1 MDAVQSDSPR
11 SRGQRNRHMRTS
23 SGLGLDTLL
32 VRSAQDGTTSSVR
45 VKAPLVGGFYLSDLV
60 VMMISATYHILCSCS
75 TAELLD
81 LLYFMF
87 VYHMTDLLR
96 DVWKRPPGLSLF
108 HAYMLCM
115 MRKVMK
121 VMPFLPPR
129 ICLSPLSMAPFLRWR
144 TGGAAASLI
153 RAYGRREENG
163 FRAYWIRGVPASST
177 ASPPPHSRTV
187 VLYVH
192 GGGFALGSVAL
203 YAEPLLRVLSY
214 TKGHHVECVALE
226 YELAPKA
233 RFPSQLI
240 EALRCY
246 AHLLEHERIPASR
259 IVLAGDSAG
268 GNLVMSMLLCLHGQ
282 GYSRLGGRVWSSLPL
297 PARAVLMSPWLDLR
311 PSCARTVPLDIVW
324 PANLSQFAQV
334 YTQILPRPRRVA
346 GPASRLVRWLLR
358 PHSYLSIW
366 LRTWLS
372 QPLWLG
378 ARAVD
383 AAEAR
388 NDAVSYDHMYDTN
401 PQHYVLHHVNVSPAL
416 GEWHDLAMRVGLY
429 VLWGEH
435 ELMAEDIAA
444 WTRRLPRVDTYVATH
459 GWGVHVWPFLNALL
473 APTAAERE
481 WGLRQMAHA
490 IVGVPMALSAPT
502 SPPSS
507 MPSDSDEPEH
517 DEQAQR
523 AWDAELQRLHV
534 ET

>member
-1 MDAVQSDSPR
+1 M
-11 SRGQRNRHMRTS
+11 
-23 SGLGLDTLL
+23 
-32 VRSAQDGTTSSVR
+32 R
-45 VKAPLVGGFYLSDLV
+45 VKAPLVGGFYFSDLV
-60 VMMISATYHILCSCS
+60 VIMLSAIYHMLCSCS

-81 LLYFMF
+81 LMYFMF
-87 VYHMTDLLR
+87 VYHTTHLLR
-96 DVWKRPPGLSLF
+96 DVWTRPAGLSLF

-115 MRKVMK
+115 MRKVMT

-129 ICLSPLSMAPFLRWR
+129 ICLSQLSIAPFLRWR
-144 TGGAAASLI
+144 TGGAAANLI
-153 RAYGRREENG
+153 RAYGHLKEDG
-163 FRAYWIRGVPASST
+163 FRAYWIRSVPASST
-177 ASPPPHSRTV
+177 ASPPQPPRTI

-233 RFPSQLI
+233 RFPSQLL

-246 AHLLEHERIPASR
+246 AYLLEQERIPASR

-282 GYSRLGGRVWSSLPL
+282 GSSRLGGREWSSLPL

-311 PSCARTVPLDIVW
+311 PSCPHAAPLDIVS

-358 PHSYLSIW
+358 SHSYPCIW

-378 ARAVD
+378 TRAVD
-383 AAEAR
+383 ATEAR
-388 NDAVSYDHMYDTN
+388 NDAVPYAHLYDTDYKR
-401 PQHYVLHHVNVSPAL
+401 HALKHVNVSPAL
-416 GEWHDLAMRVGLY
+416 GEWHDLAMRVGLH

-435 ELMAEDIAA
+435 ELMAKDIAA

-473 APTAAERE
+473 APSVAERE
-481 WGLRQMAHA
+481 WGLRQMARA
-490 IVGVPMALSAPT
+490 IVGVPMALSAST

-507 MPSDSDEPEH
+507 MPSDSDEPER

-534 ET
+534 KT

>member
-1 MDAVQSDSPR
+1 M
-11 SRGQRNRHMRTS
+11 
-23 SGLGLDTLL
+23 
-32 VRSAQDGTTSSVR
+32 R
-45 VKAPLVGGFYLSDLV
+45 VKAPLVGGFYFSDLV
-60 VMMISATYHILCSCS
+60 VMMLSVMYHLLCSCS
-75 TAELLD
+75 IAELLD
-81 LLYFMF
+81 LMYFMF
-87 VYHMTDLLR
+87 VYHTTHLWR
-96 DVWKRPPGLSLF
+96 DVLSRPAGLSFF

-115 MRKVMK
+115 MRKVMH

-129 ICLSPLSMAPFLRWR
+129 ICLSSLSMAPFLRWR

-153 RAYGRREENG
+153 RAYGHPKEDG
-163 FRAYWIRGVPASST
+163 FRAYWMRSVPASST
-177 ASPPPHSRTV
+177 ASPPPSSRTV

-203 YAEPLLRVLSY
+203 YTEPLLRVLSY

-246 AHLLEHERIPASR
+246 AHLLERERIPASR

-282 GYSRLGGRVWSSLPL
+282 GHSRLGGRKWSSLPL
-297 PARAVLMSPWLDLR
+297 PARAVLLSPWLDLR
-311 PSCARTVPLDIVW
+311 QPSHPRAAPLDIVTS
-324 PANLSQFAQV
+324 ANLNQFAQV

-346 GPASRLVRWLLR
+346 GPASRLVRRLLR
-358 PHSYLSIW
+358 SPSYVCIW

-378 ARAVD
+378 TRAVD

-388 NDAVSYDHMYDTN
+388 TDAVPCAQLYDTDDDHAAMN
-401 PQHYVLHHVNVSPAL
+401 HVNVSPVL
-416 GEWHDLAMRVGLY
+416 GEWHDIAQRVGLY

-444 WTRRLPRVDTYVATH
+444 WTRRLPRVDTHVATH

-473 APTAAERE
+473 APSVAERE
-481 WGLRQMAHA
+481 WGLWQMARA
-490 IVGVPMALSAPT
+490 MVGVPMALCEPT

-507 MPSDSDEPEH
+507 MPSDTDEPEP

-534 ET
+534 KT